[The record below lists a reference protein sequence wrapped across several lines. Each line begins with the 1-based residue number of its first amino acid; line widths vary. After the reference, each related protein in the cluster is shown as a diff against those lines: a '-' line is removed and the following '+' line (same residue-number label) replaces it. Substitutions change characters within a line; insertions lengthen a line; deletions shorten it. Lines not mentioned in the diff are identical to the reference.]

1 MRVPA
6 PRGPLS
12 RDLFAHIAG
21 AAQGVPSATDLDPCG
36 GDATVRDD
44 DEQIALWVLFE
55 LHYTGLDDVD
65 PAREW
70 DPDLIAL
77 RNVLS
82 ARLERALRLLTA
94 SEIRRFP
101 SHYTDF
107 ADSLLQYIDSFD
119 GPSPA
124 RYLRNHAVV
133 SDVRDMLVLRSIYT
147 LKEADPH
154 TWVIPRLVG
163 PAKAALAA
171 VQYDEYGAGRPGRL
185 HSSMFASAMRA
196 AGLDPTTGAYID
208 TVPAVTLAN
217 ANMLSLFGLHRRL
230 RGCAMGHLAAF
241 EATSSLP
248 ARDTAAGLER
258 IGLSGCMPY
267 FEEHVEADA
276 VHEQVASR
284 LICGDLVTQ
293 DPGLAADIVFG
304 AASCLVMDA
313 VAGQHALD
321 RWQAGRS
328 ALHERGT
335 WTRAE
340 AL

>member
-1 MRVPA
+1 MRVPS

-12 RDLFAHIAG
+12 GALFAHLTGPALS
-21 AAQGVPSATDLDPCG
+21 VPSVSDLDRFTG
-36 GDATVRDD
+36 GATVRND

-55 LHYTGLDDVD
+55 LHYTGFDNVD
-65 PAREW
+65 AACEW
-70 DPDLIAL
+70 DAALIAL

-82 ARLERALRLLTA
+82 ARLERALRLLAT
-94 SEIRRFP
+94 SETRRFP
-101 SHYTDF
+101 SSYTDF
-107 ADSLLQYIDSFD
+107 ADALLGFIDSFD

-124 RYLRNHAVV
+124 RYLRNHASV
-133 SDVRDMLVLRSIYT
+133 SQAREMLVLRSIYT

-171 VQYDEYGAGRPGRL
+171 VQYDEYGAGRPGLL
-185 HSSMFASAMRA
+185 HSDMFAEAMQA
-196 AGLDPTTGAYID
+196 ANLDPTTGAYID
-208 TVPAVTLAN
+208 NVPAVTLAN

-248 ARDTAAGLER
+248 ARDTAAGLKR
-258 IGLSGCMPY
+258 TGLGGCTPY

-276 VHEQVASR
+276 VHEQVAAR
-284 LICGDLVTQ
+284 LICGELVTQ
-293 DPGLAADIVFG
+293 DPGLAADIVLG
-304 AASCLVMDA
+304 AACCLVMDA

-321 RWQAGRS
+321 CWQAGRS
-328 ALHERGT
+328 ALHPDGL

-340 AL
+340 AI